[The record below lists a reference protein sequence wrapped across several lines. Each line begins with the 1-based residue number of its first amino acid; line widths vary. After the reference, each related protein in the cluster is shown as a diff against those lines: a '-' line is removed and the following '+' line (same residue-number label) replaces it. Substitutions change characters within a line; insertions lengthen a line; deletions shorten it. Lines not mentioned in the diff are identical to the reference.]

1 MIKIYRFI
9 SILSLFLF
17 FNCNKFT
24 DKNFTKEFAKFV
36 SDSDQVLFEGDIL
49 HPVYAYLK
57 NGKLKGLE
65 VNNHPE
71 CGDYTKRYFFSEDEK
86 LMKIVIEKNYD
97 NESCGKTFDSIFVID
112 PVLRK
117 TIIYTKDTYGKEISS
132 NMIQNE
138 EINIDQYKEKI
149 KYWKNKS

>member
-9 SILSLFLF
+9 GILSLFLF
-17 FNCNKFT
+17 FSCNKFA
-24 DKNFTKEFAKFV
+24 DKNFTKEFEKFV

-86 LMKIVIEKNYD
+86 LKKIVIEKNYD

-112 PVLRK
+112 PVLETTAVYTGNSHGIEIISPMLKEEKSDVDRYRK
-117 TIIYTKDTYGKEISS
+117 L
-132 NMIQNE
+132 
-138 EINIDQYKEKI
+138 I
-149 KYWKNKS
+149 KNWKNK